1 MVREAVEVEVLLV
14 INSVVKR
21 PERFERARIHRAL
34 DAEMLASIPDDQ
46 VELAIIEH
54 INEKLEGHYED
65 EEKIVA
71 ALPEGARALYLTW
84 ELESEVYN
92 GGFGQYYVNSAGLF
106 AEDAVGALE
115 FFAAGKHAEVLR
127 KANQINAAEKARA
140 GGVSEDFSES
150 YAFELDELD
159 GAFYSVEENL
169 SVLRI
174 AKIRSE
180 PALFSE
186 G

>member
-1 MVREAVEVEVLLV
+1 M

-21 PERFERARIHRAL
+21 VDGFERPRVHRAL

-54 INEKLEGHYED
+54 INAKLEGRYED
-65 EEKIVA
+65 EAKIVA

-84 ELESEVYN
+84 ELESEVHN

-106 AEDAVGALE
+106 AEEAVDALE

-127 KANQINAAEKARA
+127 KANQITAAEKAKT
-140 GGVSEDFSES
+140 GGASEDFSES

-159 GAFYSVEENL
+159 GDFYSVEENL
-169 SVLRI
+169 SALRI

-180 PALFSE
+180 PALFFAE
-186 G
+186 PGKL